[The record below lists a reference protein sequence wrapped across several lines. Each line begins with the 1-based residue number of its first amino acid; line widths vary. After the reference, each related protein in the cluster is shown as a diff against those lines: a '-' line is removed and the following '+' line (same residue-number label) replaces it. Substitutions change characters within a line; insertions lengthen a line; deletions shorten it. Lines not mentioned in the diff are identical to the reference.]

1 MKKIKLAL
9 IGGDKRLVALAEYFL
24 KKGTDVICFGI
35 DKEFLPEGAETCL
48 CLKETIRDASAVI
61 LPLPMSGDGIHV
73 SCPLQKCGE
82 APEIRDVLRLS
93 KGLPI
98 YGGRL
103 SPQIKKSADEIGV
116 GITDYFDLEE
126 LKIRNS
132 VLASEGALSIAMNRL
147 DVAIF
152 GSKSAVIGYGRLGK
166 TLAPMLKA
174 LGSRVTVAARK
185 STDLAW
191 AAAYGFETLK
201 IGYNADK
208 RSTLT
213 SLCQC
218 YDVIFNTAPHWLF
231 DEAVLSEFSTKT
243 IIVDLASAP
252 GGVDPVAAK
261 KYGIEVIPALSLPG
275 KYAPVSAGELI
286 GEYLFELLGKDLNL

>member
-1 MKKIKLAL
+1 MKNIKLAL
-9 IGGDKRLVALAEYFL
+9 LGGDKRLASLAGYFS
-24 KKGTDVICFGI
+24 KNGVDVVCFGI
-35 DKEFLPEGAETCL
+35 SEEYLPNEVNTVSDLKDAFEGVY
-48 CLKETIRDASAVI
+48 AVI
-61 LPLPMSGDGIHV
+61 LPLPISGDGIRL
-73 SCPLQKCGE
+73 SCPLMKKGD
-82 APEIRDVLRLS
+82 APEIREILKLA
-93 KGLPI
+93 KGFPV

-103 SPQIKKSADEIGV
+103 SPQIRKLADDMGV

-132 VLASEGALSIAMNRL
+132 VLAAEGALSIAMNRL
-147 DVAIF
+147 DVSIF
-152 GSKSAVIGYGRLGK
+152 GSKSAVMGYGRLGK
-166 TLAPMLKA
+166 TLAPMLKS

-201 IGYNADK
+201 IGYTADK
-208 RSTLT
+208 RSTLAA
-213 SLCQC
+213 LCKG
-218 YDVIFNTAPHWLF
+218 YDVVFNTAPHWLF
-231 DEAVLSEFSTKT
+231 DEAVLSDFSTKT

-286 GEYLFELLGKDLNL
+286 GEYLLELLGKDLNL